1 MFNDLIFRKA
11 QEWIISDTCT
21 VKPLFEHINRNGN
34 LREAQIQAL
43 LVYLFLKIEGG
54 NKPLSTLFSENF
66 FGHHEDLS
74 NLNINQNVRKV
85 LENNHAAKAL
95 FDLSRTPILRLP
107 SAKLRTSRSVQVKNN
122 GNGQKT
128 RTTLFPDLE
137 QYIIK
142 NPDKVD
148 YETVS
153 KSLFYGVEY
162 PDYLFSLPMGAG
174 KTFLMAAFIY
184 LDLYFAL
191 NEPDNPIFAHNFLIL
206 APSGLKSSII
216 PSLKTIERFDPA
228 WILPEPAASNIKR
241 MIKFEILDQPKS
253 AKKSNKARNPNAQKI
268 SGYQPFDTLMG
279 LVMVVNAEKVI
290 LDRLDLDQNG
300 RIFEHTED
308 EKDRFANELRN
319 IISKIPNLQIHIDE
333 VHHAATD
340 DIKLRQV
347 VNKWSVNGSIN
358 SVLGFS
364 GTPYLSTG
372 ETIEISD
379 EIQLKFTQITN
390 TVFYYPLTTAVK
402 KFLKK
407 PRVEQTS
414 GLTSIQIIEQ
424 GVKDFLHTFGNT
436 VYNNGSVAKLAVYC
450 GNIERLEEEI
460 YPHLIG
466 RMKIKPEEILKY
478 HKGNKQYKP
487 TKEAETDFNSLDTP
501 LSRKKIILLVQIGKE
516 GWDCR
521 SLTGVI
527 LSQKGDC
534 PTNMVLQTSCR
545 CLRQVD
551 KDSNETAVI
560 WLNEENAKSLDKQL
574 KEEQHTSIQ
583 ELSSLGKDGDPV
595 MTPRFSRMDH
605 LKLPKMDFYQLQV
618 EYETLVTDQEVQPEK
633 TISQINSKN
642 YFDTAVIVERGLSK
656 DDLIKKD
663 LLDKIEGDRADF
675 DRWIFD
681 IARGSMGCLSS
692 ISLYQ
697 HEKPLSIIFTAVTYT
712 CACGAGTGE
721 KADCRVFNNLFRQ
734 GEIKS
739 RIRLAFHR
747 HRELKISS
755 EIIPKSA
762 NLLVIEKLIPVED
775 HDKLYPSINDTQDIL
790 RADKTGK
797 NILALQKEVE
807 DAQRKTKEFIA
818 SQPNPDLFT
827 MAGLDAGTTKTFSK
841 AVVSK
846 DKTFHCLPYNFMQSR
861 FELKFLQEV
870 INLAPFM
877 DNGLEIYYNGEK
889 HITEFC
895 IVCYET
901 GTVPGRW
908 RRVGR
913 YTPDFLVINRKD
925 SNIYKILIVETKG
938 SGFADQPGF
947 KARRNFMES
956 EFLKM
961 NNEKFGY
968 HRFDYLYLPDS
979 AAMNDNLLSF
989 KLKIGTFFKEV
1000 EI

>member
-1 MFNDLIFRKA
+1 MLNNLIFRKA

-21 VKPLFEHINRNGN
+21 VKPLFEHMNRNGN

-66 FGHHEDLS
+66 FGQDEDLS
-74 NLNINQNVRKV
+74 NLNINQNLRNV
-85 LENNHAAKAL
+85 LENNHTAKAL
-95 FDLSRTPILRLP
+95 FDLSRTPIK
-107 SAKLRTSRSVQVKNN
+107 SN
-122 GNGQKT
+122 GNGKKT

-142 NPDKVD
+142 NPDKID

-216 PSLKTIERFDPA
+216 PSLRTIERFDPS

-290 LDRLDLDQNG
+290 LDRLELSDSHELIEKN
-300 RIFEHTED
+300 ED
-308 EKDRFANELRN
+308 EKDRLANELRN
-319 IISKIPNLQIHIDE
+319 IICKIPHLQIHIDE

-347 VNKWSVNGSIN
+347 VNKWSENGSIN

-364 GTPYLSTG
+364 GTPYLGTG
-372 ETIEISD
+372 ETIKISD

-390 TVFYYPLTTAVK
+390 TVFYYPLTKAVK

-414 GLTSIQIIEQ
+414 GLTSIQIIER
-424 GVKDFLHTFGNT
+424 GVKDFLKTFGNT
-436 VYNNGSVAKLAVYC
+436 VYSNGSIAKLAIYC
-450 GNIERLEEEI
+450 GGKIARLEEEI
-460 YPHLIG
+460 YPYLVG
-466 RMKIKPEEILKY
+466 TMKIKPEEILKY
-478 HKGNKQYKP
+478 HQKS

-501 LSRKKIILLVQIGKE
+501 LSKKKIILLVQIGKE

-551 KDSNETAVI
+551 KESNETAVI

-595 MTPRFSRMDH
+595 MTPRFSRMDY
-605 LKLPKMDFYQLQV
+605 LKLPEIDFYQLNV
-618 EYETLVTDQEVQPEK
+618 EYETIVTDQEAEPEK

-642 YFDTAVIVERGLSK
+642 HFDTAVIVERGLSK
-656 DDLIKKD
+656 DDLTKKD

-681 IARGSMGCLSS
+681 IARESMGSLNSG
-692 ISLYQ
+692 SLYQ
-697 HEKPLSIIFTAVTYT
+697 YEKHLSAIFTAVTY
-712 CACGAGTGE
+712 E
-721 KADCRVFNNLFRQ
+721 KANYRVFNDLFRHD
-734 GEIKS
+734 EIKS
-739 RIRLAFHR
+739 RIRLAFHK
-747 HRELKISS
+747 HRELNVRS
-755 EIIPKSA
+755 EIIPQSA
-762 NLLVIEKLIPVED
+762 SLLVIEKMIPVEN
-775 HDKLYPSINDTQDIL
+775 HDKLYPSASDTQDIL
-790 RADKTGK
+790 QADKTGK
-797 NILALQKEVE
+797 DISVLQKEVE
-807 DAQRKTKEFIA
+807 EAQIKMKEFIA

-827 MAGLDAGTTKTFSK
+827 MTRLDVGTTKTFSK
-841 AVVSK
+841 AVLSK
-846 DKTFHCLPYNFMQSR
+846 DKTFHYLPYNFIQSGV
-861 FELKFLQEV
+861 ELNFLKEV

-877 DNGLEIYYNGEK
+877 DNGLEIYYNGER

-895 IVCYET
+895 IVCYEKKND
-901 GTVPGRW
+901 RW
-908 RRVGR
+908 RKVGK

-925 SNIYKILIVETKG
+925 SGIHKILIVEIKG
-938 SGFADQPGF
+938 SGFADQPKF
-947 KARRNFMES
+947 KARRKFMES

-968 HRFDYLYLPDS
+968 NRFDYLYLPDS
-979 AAMNDNLLSF
+979 TTMNDNLLSF
-989 KLKIGTFFKEV
+989 KSKIGTFFKEN
-1000 EI
+1000 

>member
-1 MFNDLIFRKA
+1 MLNNLIFRKA

-54 NKPLSTLFSENF
+54 NKPLATLFSENF
-66 FGHHEDLS
+66 FGQDEDLS
-74 NLNINQNVRKV
+74 QLNINQNLRSI
-85 LENNHAAKAL
+85 LECQPAAKAL
-95 FDLSRTPILRLP
+95 FDLSR
-107 SAKLRTSRSVQVKNN
+107 AF
-122 GNGQKT
+122 
-128 RTTLFPDLE
+128 FPDLE

-142 NPDKVD
+142 NPDKID
-148 YETVS
+148 YEAVS

-191 NEPDNPIFAHNFLIL
+191 NEPDNPRFAHNFLIL
-206 APSGLKSSII
+206 APSGLKSSIM
-216 PSLKTIERFDPA
+216 PSLKTIERFDPS
-228 WILPEPAASNIKR
+228 WILPEPAAGNIKR

-268 SGYQPFDTLMG
+268 SGYQPFDTLLG

-300 RIFEHTED
+300 QLFEHTED
-308 EKDRFANELRN
+308 EKDRLANELRN

-333 VHHAATD
+333 VHHATTNE
-340 DIKLRQV
+340 IKLRQV
-347 VNKWSVNGSIN
+347 VNKWSKGSSIN

-364 GTPYLSTG
+364 GTPYLGAG
-372 ETIEISD
+372 ETIKISD

-414 GLTSIQIIEQ
+414 GLTSIEIIEK
-424 GVKDFLHTFGNT
+424 GVKDFLKTFGNT
-436 VYNNGSVAKLAVYC
+436 VYRNGSMAKLAVYC

-460 YPHLIG
+460 YPYLIG
-466 RMKIKPEEILKY
+466 TMKIKPEDILKY
-478 HKGNKQYKP
+478 HKGNKKYKT

-521 SLTGVI
+521 SLAGVI

-551 KDSNETAVI
+551 KNANETALI

-583 ELSSLGKDGDPV
+583 ELSSLGKDSDPV
-595 MTPRFSRMDH
+595 LIERFSRMDY
-605 LKLPKMDFYQLQV
+605 LKLPKIAFYQLNV
-618 EYETLVTDQEVQPEK
+618 EYETVVTDQEAEPEK
-633 TISQINSKN
+633 TIYQINSKDH
-642 YFDTAVIVERGLSK
+642 FDTAVIMERGLSK
-656 DDLIKKD
+656 DELIKKD
-663 LLDKIEGDRADF
+663 LLDKIEGERADF

-681 IARGSMGCLSS
+681 IAHGSMGS
-692 ISLYQ
+692 ISTNSLYQ
-697 HEKPLSIIFTAVTYT
+697 YEKPLSTIFSAVTYA

-721 KADCRVFNNLFRQ
+721 KADYRVFNNLFRHD
-734 GEIKS
+734 EIKS
-739 RIRLAFHR
+739 RIRLAFHK
-747 HRELKISS
+747 HRELKVRS
-755 EIIPKSA
+755 EIIPKNAS
-762 NLLVIEKLIPVED
+762 LLVIEKLASVED
-775 HDKLYPSINDTQDIL
+775 HDKLYPNQTDIQDIL
-790 RADKTGK
+790 LADKTGK
-797 NILALQKEVE
+797 DIVAVQKEVE
-807 DAQRKTKEFIA
+807 EAHKKLKIFIE
-818 SQPNPDLFT
+818 SQKDPNLFT
-827 MAGLDAGTTKTFSK
+827 VAAAGMGFNKNNIKQFSK

-846 DKTFHCLPYNFMQSR
+846 DKTFHYLPYNFRQSR
-861 FELKFLQEV
+861 FELNFLKEV
-870 INLAPFM
+870 INLAPFI

-889 HITEFC
+889 YITEFC
-895 IVCYET
+895 IVCYEKKNDTST
-901 GTVPGRW
+901 GSVHGRW
-908 RRVGR
+908 RKVGR
-913 YTPDFLVINRKD
+913 YTPDFLVINRQD
-925 SNIYKILIVETKG
+925 SDIHKILIVETKG
-938 SGFADQPGF
+938 SGFADQPEF

-961 NNEKFGY
+961 NNENFGY

-979 AAMNDNLLSF
+979 ATMNDNLLSF
-989 KLKIGTFFKEV
+989 KSKIETFFKEN
-1000 EI
+1000 

>member
-1 MFNDLIFRKA
+1 MLNNLIFRKA
-11 QEWIISDTCT
+11 QKWIISDTCT

-66 FGHHEDLS
+66 FGHDEDLS
-74 NLNINQNVRKV
+74 HLNINQNVRDILKS
-85 LENNHAAKAL
+85 NHTAKAL
-95 FDLSRTPILRLP
+95 FDLSRTPIK
-107 SAKLRTSRSVQVKNN
+107 SN
-122 GNGQKT
+122 GNGKKT
-128 RTTLFPDLE
+128 RATLFPDLE
-137 QYIIK
+137 RYIIK
-142 NPDKVD
+142 NPDKID

-153 KSLFYGVEY
+153 KRLFYGVEY

-216 PSLKTIERFDPA
+216 PSLRTIERFDPS

-268 SGYQPFDTLMG
+268 SAYQPFDTLMG

-290 LDRLDLDQNG
+290 LDRLDLDKNG
-300 RIFEHTED
+300 KLFEPTED
-308 EKDRFANELRN
+308 EKDRLANELRN

-333 VHHAATD
+333 VHHATTGE
-340 DIKLRQV
+340 IKLRQV
-347 VNKWSVNGSIN
+347 VNKWSENGSIN

-364 GTPYLSTG
+364 GTPYLGSG
-372 ETIEISD
+372 ETIKISD

-414 GLTSIQIIEQ
+414 ELTSIQIIEK
-424 GVKDFLHTFGNT
+424 GVKDFLKTFDKT
-436 VYNNGSVAKLAVYC
+436 VYSNGSIAKLAVYC
-450 GNIERLEEEI
+450 GNIERLEEEV
-460 YPHLIG
+460 YPYLIG
-466 RMKIKPEEILKY
+466 TMKIMPEEILKY
-478 HKGNKQYKP
+478 HKGNKKYKT

-501 LSRKKIILLVQIGKE
+501 LSRKKVILLVQIGKE

-521 SLTGVI
+521 SLTSVI

-551 KDSNETAVI
+551 KDANETAVI

-583 ELSSLGKDGDPV
+583 ELSSLGKESDPV
-595 MTPRFSRMDH
+595 MIERFSRMDY
-605 LKLPKMDFYQLQV
+605 LKLPKIDFFQLNV
-618 EYETLVTDQEVQPEK
+618 EYETVVTDQEAQPEK
-633 TISQINSKN
+633 TILQINPEN
-642 YFDTAVIVERGLSK
+642 HFDTAVIEERGLSK
-656 DDLIKKD
+656 DDPTKKD
-663 LLDKIEGDRADF
+663 LLEKIEGDRADF

-681 IARGSMGCLSS
+681 IARGSMGSLSS
-692 ISLYQ
+692 NSLYQ
-697 HEKPLSIIFTAVTYT
+697 YEKPLLTIFTAVTY
-712 CACGAGTGE
+712 E
-721 KADCRVFNNLFRQ
+721 KADYRVFNNLFRHD
-734 GEIKS
+734 EIKS

-747 HRELKISS
+747 HRELNVRS
-755 EIIPKSA
+755 EIIPKNAS
-762 NLLVIEKLIPVED
+762 LLVVEKLAPVED
-775 HDKLYPSINDTQDIL
+775 HDKLYPSVSDTKDIL
-790 RADKTGK
+790 HADKTGK
-797 NILALQKEVE
+797 DISVLQKEVE
-807 DAQRKTKEFIA
+807 EAQRKMKEFIA

-827 MAGLDAGTTKTFSK
+827 FAGLNAGTPKTFSK

-846 DKTFHCLPYNFMQSR
+846 DKTFHYLPYNFIQSR
-861 FELKFLQEV
+861 FELNFLKEV

-877 DNGLEIYYNGEK
+877 DNGLEIYYNGER
-889 HITEFC
+889 HMTEFR
-895 IVCYET
+895 IVCYEKKND
-901 GTVPGRW
+901 RW
-908 RRVGR
+908 RRVGG

-925 SNIYKILIVETKG
+925 GAIHKILIVETKG
-938 SGFADQPGF
+938 SGFADQPEF

-956 EFLKM
+956 EFLTM

-968 HRFDYLYLPDS
+968 NRFDYLYLPDS
-979 AAMNDNLLSF
+979 TAMNDNLLSF
-989 KLKIGTFFKEV
+989 KSKIDSFFKEN
-1000 EI
+1000 

>member
-1 MFNDLIFRKA
+1 MLNNLIFRKA

-54 NKPLSTLFSENF
+54 NKPLSTLFTENF
-66 FGHHEDLS
+66 FGNYEDLS
-74 NLNINQNVRKV
+74 HLNINLNARNI
-85 LENNHAAKAL
+85 LESNHAAKAL
-95 FDLSRTPILRLP
+95 FDLARTQTK
-107 SAKLRTSRSVQVKNN
+107 SN
-122 GNGQKT
+122 GNGGKT
-128 RTTLFPDLE
+128 RTTLFPDLGK
-137 QYIIK
+137 YIIK
-142 NPDKVD
+142 NPDKID
-148 YETVS
+148 YENVS
-153 KSLFYGVEY
+153 KKLFYGVAY

-191 NEPDNPIFAHNFLIL
+191 NEPENPRFAHNFLIL

-216 PSLKTIERFDPA
+216 PSLKTIERFDPT

-241 MIKFEILDQPKS
+241 LIKFEILDQPKS

-290 LDRLDLDQNG
+290 LDRLELSDQLEL
-300 RIFEHTED
+300 IEKTKD
-308 EKDRFANELRN
+308 EKDRLANELRN

-347 VNKWSVNGSIN
+347 INRWSVNGSIN

-364 GTPYLSTG
+364 GTPYLGTG
-372 ETIEISD
+372 ETIKISD

-414 GLTSIQIIEQ
+414 GLISIQIIEK
-424 GVKDFLHTFGNT
+424 GVKDFLNTFGDI
-436 VYNNGSVAKLAVYC
+436 VYSNGSIAKLAVYC
-450 GNIERLEEEI
+450 GNIKRLEEEI
-460 YPHLIG
+460 YPYLIG
-466 RMKIKPEEILKY
+466 TMKIKPEEILKY
-478 HKGNKQYKP
+478 HKGNKQYKT

-551 KDSNETAVI
+551 KGSNETAVI

-574 KEEQHTSIQ
+574 REEQHTSIQ

-595 MTPRFSRMDH
+595 MIERFSRMDY
-605 LKLPKMDFYQLQV
+605 LKLPKIDFYQLNV
-618 EYETLVTDQEVQPEK
+618 EYETVVTDQEAQPEK
-633 TISQINSKN
+633 TIPQINPQN
-642 YFDTAVIVERGLSK
+642 HFDTAVIVERGLSK
-656 DDLIKKD
+656 DDLTKKD
-663 LLDKIEGDRADF
+663 LLDKIEGDIASF
-675 DRWIFD
+675 DQWIFD
-681 IARGSMGCLSS
+681 IARGSMGSLSTK
-692 ISLYQ
+692 SLY
-697 HEKPLSIIFTAVTYT
+697 HYENPLSIIFTAVTY
-712 CACGAGTGE
+712 AGAIGE
-721 KADCRVFNNLFRQ
+721 KTDYRVFNNLFRHD
-734 GEIKS
+734 EIKT
-739 RIRLAFHR
+739 RIRLAFHK
-747 HRELKISS
+747 HRELNVRS

-762 NLLVIEKLIPVED
+762 SLLVIEKIAPIED
-775 HDKLYPSINDTQDIL
+775 HNKLYPSVSDTQDIL
-790 RADKTGK
+790 QADKTGK
-797 NILALQKEVE
+797 DIAVLQKEIE
-807 DAQRKTKEFIA
+807 EAQRKMKEFIA
-818 SQPNPDLFT
+818 AQPNPDLFT
-827 MAGLDAGTTKTFSK
+827 MAGLDVGTTKTFSK
-841 AVVSK
+841 AVLSK
-846 DKTFHCLPYNFMQSR
+846 DKTFHYLPYNFIQSR
-861 FELKFLQEV
+861 FELDFLKEV

-889 HITEFC
+889 HMTEFC
-895 IVCYET
+895 IVCYEKKND
-901 GTVPGRW
+901 RW

-925 SNIYKILIVETKG
+925 SSIHKILIVETKG
-938 SGFADQPGF
+938 SGFADQPEF

-968 HRFDYLYLPDS
+968 NRFDYLYLPDS
-979 AAMNDNLLSF
+979 AKMNDNLLSF
-989 KLKIGTFFKEV
+989 KAKIDLFFKEN
-1000 EI
+1000 

>member
-1 MFNDLIFRKA
+1 MLNNLILRKA
-11 QEWIISDTCT
+11 QEWIVSDTCT
-21 VKPLFEHINRNGN
+21 VKLLFEHINHNGK

-54 NKPLSTLFSENF
+54 NKALTTLFSENF
-66 FGHHEDLS
+66 FGHNEDLS
-74 NLNINQNVRKV
+74 NLNINQKVRNV
-85 LENNHAAKAL
+85 LEDNHAAKAL
-95 FDLSRTPILRLP
+95 FDLSRTPIK
-107 SAKLRTSRSVQVKNN
+107 SK
-122 GNGQKT
+122 GNGKKT
-128 RTTLFPDLE
+128 RSTLFPDLE

-142 NPDKVD
+142 NPDKID

-153 KSLFYGVEY
+153 TNLFYGVEY

-191 NEPDNPIFAHNFLIL
+191 NEPDNPMFAHNFLIL
-206 APSGLKSSII
+206 APSGLKSSIL
-216 PSLKTIERFDPA
+216 PSLKTIELFDPT

-290 LDRLDLDQNG
+290 LDRLELSAQLEL
-300 RIFEHTED
+300 IEKTTD
-308 EKDRFANELRN
+308 EKDRLANELRN

-347 VNKWSVNGSIN
+347 VNKWSKNGSIN

-364 GTPYLSTG
+364 GTPYLGTG
-372 ETIEISD
+372 ETIKISD

-390 TVFYYPLTTAVK
+390 TVFYYPLITAVK

-414 GLTSIQIIEQ
+414 GLTSIQIIEK
-424 GVKDFLHTFGNT
+424 GVEDFLKTFGNT
-436 VYNNGSVAKLAVYC
+436 VYSNGSIAKLAVYC

-460 YPHLIG
+460 YPYLTG
-466 RMKIKPEEILKY
+466 TMKIKPEDILKY
-478 HKGNKQYKP
+478 HKGNKKYKT

-501 LSRKKIILLVQIGKE
+501 LSKKKIILLVQIGKE

-551 KDSNETAVI
+551 KDANETAVI

-583 ELSSLGKDGDPV
+583 ELSSLGKESGTV
-595 MTPRFSRMDH
+595 MIERFSRMDY
-605 LKLPKMDFYQLQV
+605 LKLPKIDFYQLNV
-618 EYETLVTDQEVQPEK
+618 EYETVITNQEAEPEK
-633 TISQINSKN
+633 TIPQINTKN
-642 YFDTAVIVERGLSK
+642 HFDTAVIVERGLSK
-656 DDLIKKD
+656 DELTKKD
-663 LLDKIEGDRADF
+663 IFDTIEGDRADF

-681 IARGSMGCLSS
+681 IARGSMSS
-692 ISLYQ
+692 IGVRDLYKYENQ
-697 HEKPLSIIFTAVTYT
+697 LRSIFLSITCSKEFTGDNPQMSQMNADKKQGNNLRKSTQSV
-712 CACGAGTGE
+712 E
-721 KADCRVFNNLFRQ
+721 KKFYNNLFRHD
-734 GEIKS
+734 EIKS

-747 HRELKISS
+747 HRELNIRS

-762 NLLVIEKLIPVED
+762 SLLLIEKLAHVED
-775 HDKLYPSINDTQDIL
+775 HDRLYPSVSDTQEIL
-790 RADKTGK
+790 HADKTGTD
-797 NILALQKEVE
+797 ISVLQKKIEE
-807 DAQRKTKEFIA
+807 AQRKMKEFIA

-827 MAGLDAGTTKTFSK
+827 FAGLNVETPKTFSK

-846 DKTFHCLPYNFMQSR
+846 DKTFHYLPYNFIQSR
-861 FELKFLQEV
+861 FELNFLKEV
-870 INLAPFM
+870 ISLAPFM
-877 DNGLEIYYNGEK
+877 DKGLEIYYNGEK
-889 HITEFC
+889 HTTEFC
-895 IVCYET
+895 IVCYEKKKD
-901 GTVPGRW
+901 RW
-908 RRVGR
+908 RKVGK

-925 SNIYKILIVETKG
+925 SGINKILIVETKG
-938 SGFADQPGF
+938 SGFADQPEF

-956 EFLKM
+956 EFLKI

-968 HRFDYLYLPDS
+968 NRFDYLYLQDS
-979 AAMNDNLLSF
+979 ATMNDNLLSF
-989 KLKIGTFFKEV
+989 KAKIDKFFKE
-1000 EI
+1000 

>member
-1 MFNDLIFRKA
+1 MLNNFIFVKA
-11 QEWIISDTCT
+11 KEWIASDSCT
-21 VKPLFEHINRNGN
+21 VQPLFEHINRNGN

-54 NKPLSTLFSENF
+54 NKSLSTLFSENF
-66 FGHHEDLS
+66 FGQDEDLS
-74 NLNINQNVRKV
+74 HLNINQNVRNI
-85 LENNHAAKAL
+85 LESNHSAKAL
-95 FDLSRTPILRLP
+95 FDLSRTPI
-107 SAKLRTSRSVQVKNN
+107 KNN
-122 GNGQKT
+122 GNGRKT
-128 RTTLFPDLE
+128 GTTLFPELE

-142 NPDKVD
+142 NPDKID

-184 LDLYFAL
+184 LDLYFAT
-191 NEPDNPIFAHNFLIL
+191 NEPDNPRFAHNFLIL

-216 PSLKTIERFDPA
+216 PSLRTIERFDPS

-290 LDRLDLDQNG
+290 LDRLELSDTYELIEKN
-300 RIFEHTED
+300 ED
-308 EKDRFANELRN
+308 EKDRLANELRN
-319 IISKIPNLQIHIDE
+319 IICKIPNLQIHIDE

-347 VNKWSVNGSIN
+347 VNKWSENGSIN

-364 GTPYLSTG
+364 GTPYLGSS
-372 ETIEISD
+372 ETIKISD
-379 EIQLKFTQITN
+379 EMQLKFTQITN

-414 GLTSIQIIEQ
+414 GLTSIQIIER
-424 GVKDFLHTFGNT
+424 GVKDFLKTFGNT
-436 VYNNGSVAKLAVYC
+436 VYSNGSIAKLAVYC

-460 YPHLIG
+460 YPYLIG
-466 RMKIKPEEILKY
+466 TMKMKPEEILKY
-478 HKGNKQYKP
+478 HKGNTKYKT

-551 KDSNETAVI
+551 KNSNETAVI

-583 ELSSLGKDGDPV
+583 ELSSLGKDSDPV
-595 MTPRFSRMDH
+595 MTPRFSRMDY
-605 LKLPKMDFYQLQV
+605 LRLPKVDFYQLNV
-618 EYETLVTDQEVQPEK
+618 EYETIVTDQEAEPEK

-642 YFDTAVIVERGLSK
+642 HFDHAVIVERGLSK
-656 DDLIKKD
+656 DDLTKKD

-681 IARGSMGCLSS
+681 IARESMGSLNSG
-692 ISLYQ
+692 SLYQ
-697 HEKPLSIIFTAVTYT
+697 YEKHLSAIFTAVTY
-712 CACGAGTGE
+712 E
-721 KADCRVFNNLFRQ
+721 KENYRVFNNLFRHD
-734 GEIKS
+734 EIKS
-739 RIRLAFHR
+739 RIRLAFHK
-747 HRELKISS
+747 HRELNVRS
-755 EIIPKSA
+755 EIIPQSA
-762 NLLVIEKLIPVED
+762 SLLVIEKMIPVED
-775 HDKLYPSINDTQDIL
+775 HDKLYPSVNDTQDIL
-790 RADKTGK
+790 QADKTGK
-797 NILALQKEVE
+797 DIVVLQKEVE
-807 DAQRKTKEFIA
+807 DAQRKIKEFIA
-818 SQPNPDLFT
+818 AQPNPDLFT
-827 MAGLDAGTTKTFSK
+827 IAGLNTGTAKAFSK
-841 AVVSK
+841 AVLSK
-846 DKTFHCLPYNFMQSR
+846 DKTFHYLPYNFIQSR
-861 FELKFLQEV
+861 FELNFLKEV
-870 INLAPFM
+870 ISLAPFM

-895 IVCYET
+895 IVCYEKKNDTST
-901 GTVPGRW
+901 GSVHGRW
-908 RRVGR
+908 RKVGK

-925 SNIYKILIVETKG
+925 SGIHKILIVETKG
-938 SGFADQPGF
+938 SGFADQPEF
-947 KARRNFMES
+947 KARRKFVES
-956 EFLKM
+956 EFLKI
-961 NNEKFGY
+961 NNEKFGFN
-968 HRFDYLYLPDS
+968 RFDYLYLPDS
-979 AAMNDNLLSF
+979 TTMNDNLLSF
-989 KLKIGTFFKEV
+989 QSKIDTFFKEN
-1000 EI
+1000 

>member
-1 MFNDLIFRKA
+1 MLNNLIFRRA
-11 QEWIISDTCT
+11 QEWIISGTCT
-21 VKPLFEHINRNGN
+21 VKPLFEYINRNGN

-66 FGHHEDLS
+66 FGHDEDLS
-74 NLNINQNVRKV
+74 NLNINQNLRNV
-85 LENNHAAKAL
+85 LESNHTAKAL
-95 FDLSRTPILRLP
+95 FDLSRTSIK
-107 SAKLRTSRSVQVKNN
+107 SN
-122 GNGQKT
+122 GNGKKK

-137 QYIIK
+137 QYFIK
-142 NPDKVD
+142 NPDKID
-148 YETVS
+148 YKTVS
-153 KSLFYGVEY
+153 KRLFYGVEY

-191 NEPDNPIFAHNFLIL
+191 NEPDNPRFAHNFLVL

-216 PSLKTIERFDPA
+216 PSLKTIERFDPT
-228 WILPEPAASNIKR
+228 WILPEPAATNIKR

-290 LDRLDLDQNG
+290 LDRLELSAQLEL
-300 RIFEHTED
+300 IEKTKD
-308 EKDRFANELRN
+308 EKDRLANELRN
-319 IISKIPNLQIHIDE
+319 IISKIPKLQIHIDE

-347 VNKWSVNGSIN
+347 VNRWSVNGSIN

-364 GTPYLSTG
+364 GTPYLGTG
-372 ETIEISD
+372 ETIKISD

-414 GLTSIQIIEQ
+414 GLTSIQIMEK
-424 GVKDFLHTFGNT
+424 GVKDFLNTFGGT
-436 VYNNGSVAKLAVYC
+436 VYSSGSIAKLAVYC

-460 YPHLIG
+460 YPYLIG
-466 RMKIKPEEILKY
+466 TMKIHPEEILKY
-478 HKGNKQYKP
+478 HKGNKKYKT

-501 LSRKKIILLVQIGKE
+501 LSKKKIILLVQIGKE

-551 KDSNETAVI
+551 KGSNEKALI

-574 KEEQHTSIQ
+574 KEEQHTSIR
-583 ELSSLGKDGDPV
+583 ELSSLEKDGDPA
-595 MTPRFSRMDH
+595 MIERFSRVDY
-605 LKLPKMDFYQLQV
+605 LKLPKIDFFQLNV
-618 EYETLVTDQEVQPEK
+618 EYETVVTEQEAQPEK
-633 TISQINSKN
+633 TIPQINPEN
-642 YFDTAVIVERGLSK
+642 HFDTAVIVERGLSR
-656 DDLIKKD
+656 DGQTKKD
-663 LLDKIEGDRADF
+663 LLDKMEGDRADF
-675 DRWIFD
+675 DHWIFD
-681 IARGSMGCLSS
+681 IARGSMGSLSAK
-692 ISLYQ
+692 SLYQ
-697 HEKPLSIIFTAVTYT
+697 YENPLSTIFTGVTY
-712 CACGAGTGE
+712 E
-721 KADCRVFNNLFRQ
+721 KADYRVLNNLFRHD
-734 GEIKS
+734 EIKS
-739 RIRLAFHR
+739 RIRLAFHK
-747 HRELKISS
+747 HRELTVRS
-755 EIIPKSA
+755 EIIPQSA
-762 NLLVIEKLIPVED
+762 SLLVIEKLAPVED
-775 HDKLYPSINDTQDIL
+775 HDKLYPSVSDTRDIL
-790 RADKTGK
+790 HADKTGK
-797 NILALQKEVE
+797 DISVLQKEVE
-807 DAQRKTKEFIA
+807 DAQRKMKEFIA
-818 SQPNPDLFT
+818 LQPNPDLFT
-827 MAGLDAGTTKTFSK
+827 MAGLDVGTTKTFSK

-846 DKTFHCLPYNFMQSR
+846 DKTFHYLPYNFIQSR
-861 FELKFLQEV
+861 FELNFLKEV
-870 INLAPFM
+870 INLAAFM
-877 DNGLEIYYNGEK
+877 NNGLEIYYNGEK

-895 IVCYET
+895 IVCYEKKND
-901 GTVPGRW
+901 RW
-908 RRVGR
+908 RKVGR

-925 SNIYKILIVETKG
+925 ESIYKILIVETKG
-938 SGFADQPGF
+938 SGFADQPEF

-956 EFLKM
+956 EFLKI

-968 HRFDYLYLPDS
+968 SRFDY
-979 AAMNDNLLSF
+979 
-989 KLKIGTFFKEV
+989 
-1000 EI
+1000 

>member
-1 MFNDLIFRKA
+1 MLNNLIFRKA

-54 NKPLSTLFSENF
+54 NKPLHQLFSEGF
-66 FGHHEDLS
+66 FCRNENLS
-74 NLNINQNVRKV
+74 SLNINQSARNVF
-85 LENNHAAKAL
+85 ESNIAARAL
-95 FDLSRTPILRLP
+95 FELSRTPL
-107 SAKLRTSRSVQVKNN
+107 N
-122 GNGQKT
+122 GNGKKNQI
-128 RTTLFPDLE
+128 TLFPDLE
-137 QYIIK
+137 KYLVAHP
-142 NPDKVD
+142 NEVD
-148 YETVS
+148 YLTIS

-162 PDYLFSLPMGAG
+162 PDFLFSLPMGAG

-184 LDLYFAL
+184 LDLYFAS
-191 NEPDNPIFAHNFLIL
+191 NEPDNPVFAHNFLIL

-216 PSLKTIERFDPA
+216 PSLKTIERFDPS

-241 MIKFEILDQPKS
+241 MIKFEVLDQPKS

-300 RIFEHTED
+300 LVFEHTED

-347 VNKWSVNGSIN
+347 VNKWNANGLIN

-364 GTPYLSTG
+364 GTPYLGTA
-372 ETIEISD
+372 ETIKISD

-414 GLTSIQIIEQ
+414 GLTSIQIIEK
-424 GVKDFLHTFGNT
+424 GVKDFLNTFENT
-436 VYNNGSVAKLAVYC
+436 VYSNGSMAKLAVYC

-460 YPHLIG
+460 YPYLIG
-466 RMKIKPEEILKY
+466 TMKIKPEEILRY
-478 HKGNKQYKP
+478 HKGNKKYKT

-501 LSRKKIILLVQIGKE
+501 LSKKKIVLLVQIGKE

-551 KDSNETAVI
+551 KGSNETAVI

-583 ELSSLGKDGDPV
+583 ELSSLGKDSDPI
-595 MTPRFSRMDH
+595 MIERFSRMDY
-605 LKLPKMDFYQLQV
+605 LKLPNIDFYQLNI
-618 EYETLVTDQEVQPEK
+618 EYETIVTDRQAQPEK
-633 TISQINSKN
+633 TISQINPKN
-642 YFDTAVIVERGLSK
+642 HFDAAVIVERGLSK
-656 DDLIKKD
+656 NDLTKKD
-663 LLDKIEGDRADF
+663 ILDKIEGDRADL
-675 DRWIFD
+675 DQWVFD
-681 IARGSMGCLSS
+681 IARGSMGSISS
-692 ISLYQ
+692 NSLYQ
-697 HEKPLSIIFTAVTYT
+697 YEKPLSTIFTAVTYK
-712 CACGAGTGE
+712 
-721 KADCRVFNNLFRQ
+721 KADYRVFNDLFRHD
-734 GEIKS
+734 EIKS

-747 HRELKISS
+747 HRELNVKT
-755 EIIPKSA
+755 EIIPKNAS
-762 NLLVIEKLIPVED
+762 LLVIEKLAPVED
-775 HDKLYPSINDTQDIL
+775 HDKLYPSVSDTKDIL
-790 RADKTGK
+790 QADKTGK
-797 NILALQKEVE
+797 DIAVLQKEVE
-807 DAQRKTKEFIA
+807 EAQRKIKEFIA
-818 SQPNPDLFT
+818 AQPNPDLFT
-827 MAGLDAGTTKTFSK
+827 MAGLDVGTTKTFSK

-846 DKTFHCLPYNFMQSR
+846 DKTFHYLPYNFIQSR

-870 INLAPFM
+870 MSLASFI

-895 IVCYET
+895 IVCYEKKND
-901 GTVPGRW
+901 RW

-925 SNIYKILIVETKG
+925 SGIYKILIVETKG
-938 SGFADQPGF
+938 SGFADQPEF

-956 EFLKM
+956 EFLKI

-968 HRFDYLYLPDS
+968 SRFDYLYLPDS
-979 AAMNDNLLSF
+979 VTMNNNLLSF
-989 KLKIGTFFKEV
+989 KSKIDTFFKEKRN
-1000 EI
+1000 E

>member
-1 MFNDLIFRKA
+1 MLDNLIFRKA
-11 QEWIISDTCT
+11 NEWIVSDNNCT
-21 VKPLFEHINRNGN
+21 VKQLFEHINCNGN

-54 NKPLSTLFSENF
+54 NKALSTLFGENF
-66 FGHHEDLS
+66 FGQNEDLS
-74 NLNINQNVRKV
+74 DLNINQKVRSV
-85 LENNHAAKAL
+85 LESNHAAKAL
-95 FDLSRTPILRLP
+95 FDLSRTPI
-107 SAKLRTSRSVQVKNN
+107 KNK
-122 GNGQKT
+122 GSGKKA
-128 RTTLFPDLE
+128 RTTLFPELE
-137 QYIIK
+137 QYLIK
-142 NPDKVD
+142 NPDKID

-153 KSLFYGVEY
+153 KSLFYNVAY

-174 KTFLMAAFIY
+174 KTFLMAVFIY

-191 NEPDNPIFAHNFLIL
+191 NEPDNQIFAHNFLIL

-216 PSLKTIERFDPA
+216 PSLKTIERFEPA

-268 SGYQPFDTLMG
+268 SAYQPFDTLMG

-290 LDRLDLDQNG
+290 LDRLELTAQG
-300 RIFEHTED
+300 ELFEKTD
-308 EKDRFANELRN
+308 DDKDRLANELRN

-364 GTPYLSTG
+364 GTPYLG
-372 ETIEISD
+372 KAETIKISD
-379 EIQLKFTQITN
+379 AIQLKFTQITN

-414 GLTSIQIIEQ
+414 GLTSIRIIEK
-424 GVKDFLHTFGNT
+424 GVEDFLKTFGNT
-436 VYNNGSVAKLAVYC
+436 VYGNGSIAKLAVYC

-460 YPHLIG
+460 YPYLIG
-466 RMKIKPEEILKY
+466 IMKIKPEEILKY
-478 HKGNKQYKP
+478 HKGNKKYKT

-501 LSRKKIILLVQIGKE
+501 LSKKKIILLVQIGKE

-551 KDSNETAVI
+551 KDSDETAVI

-574 KEEQHTSIQ
+574 KEEQHTSIR
-583 ELSSLGKDGDPV
+583 ELSSLGKDSDPV
-595 MTPRFSRMDH
+595 MIERFSRLDY
-605 LKLPKMDFYQLQV
+605 LKLPKIDFYQLHV
-618 EYETLVTDQEVQPEK
+618 EYETVITNQEAQPEK
-633 TISQINSKN
+633 TIPQINPEN
-642 YFDTAVIVERGLSK
+642 HFDTAVILERGLSK
-656 DDLIKKD
+656 NDLFRKNI
-663 LLDKIEGDRADF
+663 LDKIEGDRADF
-675 DRWIFD
+675 DQWIFD
-681 IARGSMGCLSS
+681 IVRGSMGSLSS
-692 ISLYQ
+692 HSLYRY
-697 HEKPLSIIFTAVTYT
+697 EKPVSSIFTAITYKK
-712 CACGAGTGE
+712 E
-721 KADCRVFNNLFRQ
+721 DYRVFNILFRHD
-734 GEIKS
+734 EIKS
-739 RIRLAFHR
+739 RIRLAFHK
-747 HRELKISS
+747 HSELNIRS

-762 NLLVIEKLIPVED
+762 SLLVIEKLAPVED
-775 HDKLYPSINDTQDIL
+775 HDKLYPSVSDTKDIL
-790 RADKTGK
+790 QADKTGK
-797 NILALQKEVE
+797 DISVLQKEIE
-807 DAQRKTKEFIA
+807 EAQRKMKEFIA

-827 MAGLDAGTTKTFSK
+827 FAGINVAIPKTFSK
-841 AVVSK
+841 AIVSK
-846 DKTFHCLPYNFMQSR
+846 DKTFHYLPYNFIQSR

-877 DNGLEIYYNGEK
+877 DNGLEIYYNGER

-895 IVCYET
+895 IVCYEKKND
-901 GTVPGRW
+901 RW

-925 SNIYKILIVETKG
+925 SGIHKILIVETKG
-938 SGFADQPGF
+938 SGFADQPEF

-956 EFLKM
+956 EFLKI

-968 HRFDYLYLPDS
+968 NRFDYLYLPDS
-979 AAMNDNLLSF
+979 ATMNDNLSAF
-989 KLKIGTFFKEV
+989 KSKIDIFFKEN
-1000 EI
+1000 

>member
-1 MFNDLIFRKA
+1 MLNNLIFRKA
-11 QEWIISDTCT
+11 KEWIISDTCT
-21 VKPLFEHINRNGN
+21 VRPLFEHINRNGN

-66 FGHHEDLS
+66 FGQHEDLS
-74 NLNINQNVRKV
+74 NLNINQNLRNV
-85 LENNHAAKAL
+85 LESNHTAKAL
-95 FDLSRTPILRLP
+95 FDLSRTPIK
-107 SAKLRTSRSVQVKNN
+107 SNEN
-122 GNGQKT
+122 GKKT

-142 NPDKVD
+142 NPDKID

-153 KSLFYGVEY
+153 KRLFYGVEY

-191 NEPDNPIFAHNFLIL
+191 NEPDNHLFAHNFLIL

-216 PSLKTIERFDPA
+216 PSLKTIENFDPS

-241 MIKFEILDQPKS
+241 IIKLEILDQPKS

-268 SGYQPFDTLMG
+268 SSYQPFDTLMG
-279 LVMVVNAEKVI
+279 LIMVVNAEKVI
-290 LDRLDLDQNG
+290 LDRLALDQNG
-300 RIFEHTED
+300 QLFEHTED
-308 EKDRFANELRN
+308 EKDRLANELRN
-319 IISKIPNLQIHIDE
+319 IICKIPNLQIHIDE

-364 GTPYLSTG
+364 GTPYLGTG
-372 ETIEISD
+372 ETIKISD

-390 TVFYYPLTTAVK
+390 TVFYYPLKTAVK

-414 GLTSIQIIEQ
+414 GLTSIQIIES
-424 GVKDFLHTFGNT
+424 GVKDFLNTFGGT
-436 VYNNGSVAKLAVYC
+436 VYSNGSIAKLAVYC

-460 YPHLIG
+460 YPFLIG
-466 RMKIKPEEILKY
+466 KMKIKPEEILKY
-478 HKGNKQYKP
+478 HKGNKQYKT

-501 LSRKKIILLVQIGKE
+501 LSKKKIILLVQIGKE

-545 CLRQVD
+545 CLRQVN
-551 KDSNETAVI
+551 KDANETAVI
-560 WLNEENAKSLDKQL
+560 WLNEENAKALDKQL

-583 ELSSLGKDGDPV
+583 ELSSLGKDSAPV
-595 MTPRFSRMDH
+595 MIERFSRMDY
-605 LKLPKMDFYQLQV
+605 LKLPKIDFFQLKI
-618 EYETLVTDQEVQPEK
+618 EGETIVTDQEAQPEK
-633 TISQINSKN
+633 TIPQINSKN
-642 YFDTAVIVERGLSK
+642 HFDTAVIVERGLSK

-675 DRWIFD
+675 DQWIFD
-681 IARGSMGCLSS
+681 IARGSMGSLSAN
-692 ISLYQ
+692 SLYQ
-697 HEKPLSIIFTAVTYT
+697 YEKPLSTIFTAVTY
-712 CACGAGTGE
+712 E
-721 KADCRVFNNLFRQ
+721 NADYRVFNNLFRHD
-734 GEIKS
+734 EIKS
-739 RIRLAFHR
+739 RIRLAFHK
-747 HRELKISS
+747 HRELNVRS

-762 NLLVIEKLIPVED
+762 SLLVIEKLIPVED
-775 HDKLYPSINDTQDIL
+775 NDKLYPSVSDTQDIL
-790 RADKTGK
+790 QADKTGK
-797 NILALQKEVE
+797 DISALQKEVE
-807 DAQRKTKEFIA
+807 DAQIKIKEFIA
-818 SQPNPDLFT
+818 SQPKPDLFT
-827 MAGLDAGTTKTFSK
+827 MSGLDVGTTKTFSK

-846 DKTFHCLPYNFMQSR
+846 DKTFHYLPYNFIQSR
-861 FELKFLQEV
+861 FELDFLKEV
-870 INLAPFM
+870 ISLAPFM
-877 DNGLEIYYNGEK
+877 NNGLEIYYNGEK

-895 IVCYET
+895 IVCYEQKND
-901 GTVPGRW
+901 RW
-908 RRVGR
+908 RKVGK

-925 SNIYKILIVETKG
+925 SSIHKILIVETKG

-961 NNEKFGY
+961 NNQKFGY
-968 HRFDYLYLPDS
+968 NRFDYLYLPDS
-979 AAMNDNLLSF
+979 TAMNDNLSAF
-989 KLKIGTFFKEV
+989 KSKIDTFFKEN
-1000 EI
+1000 

>member
-1 MFNDLIFRKA
+1 MLNNLIFRKA
-11 QEWIISDTCT
+11 KEWIISDTCT
-21 VKPLFEHINRNGN
+21 VKPLFEYIKRNGN

-66 FGHHEDLS
+66 FGCDEDLS
-74 NLNINQNVRKV
+74 SLNINQKLRNV
-85 LENNHAAKAL
+85 LESNCTARTL
-95 FDLSRTPILRLP
+95 FDLSRTSIK
-107 SAKLRTSRSVQVKNN
+107 SN
-122 GNGQKT
+122 GNGKKT

-142 NPDKVD
+142 NPDKID

-153 KSLFYGVEY
+153 KGLFYGVEY

-174 KTFLMAAFIY
+174 KTFLMAAIIY

-191 NEPDNPIFAHNFLIL
+191 NEPDNPMFAHNFLIL

-216 PSLKTIERFDPA
+216 PSLKTIERFDPS
-228 WILPEPAASNIKR
+228 WILPEPAATNIKR

-268 SGYQPFDTLMG
+268 SIYQPFDTLMG

-300 RIFEHTED
+300 QLFEHTED
-308 EKDRFANELRN
+308 EKDRLANELRN
-319 IISKIPNLQIHIDE
+319 IICKIPNLQIHIDE

-347 VNKWSVNGSIN
+347 VNKWSKNGSIN

-364 GTPYLSTG
+364 GTPYLGAG
-372 ETIEISD
+372 ETIKISD

-414 GLTSIQIIEQ
+414 GLTSIQIIEK
-424 GVKDFLHTFGNT
+424 GVKDFLNTFGGV
-436 VYNNGSVAKLAVYC
+436 VYNNGSIAKLAVYC

-460 YPHLIG
+460 YPYLIG
-466 RMKIKPEEILKY
+466 TMKIKPEEILKY
-478 HKGNKQYKP
+478 HKGNKKYKT

-501 LSRKKIILLVQIGKE
+501 LSKKKIILLVQIGKE

-521 SLTGVI
+521 SLTSVI

-551 KDSNETAVI
+551 KGLYETALI

-583 ELSSLGKDGDPV
+583 ELSSLGKDSDIE
-595 MTPRFSRMDH
+595 MIQRFSRMDY
-605 LKLPKMDFYQLQV
+605 LKLPKIDFCQLNV
-618 EYETLVTDQEVQPEK
+618 EYETVITDQEAQPEK

-642 YFDTAVIVERGLSK
+642 HFDIAVIVERGLSK
-656 DDLIKKD
+656 DDLTKKD

-681 IARGSMGCLSS
+681 IARGSMGSLNTH
-692 ISLYQ
+692 SLYQ
-697 HEKPLSIIFTAVTYT
+697 YEKPLLIIFTAVTY
-712 CACGAGTGE
+712 E
-721 KADCRVFNNLFRQ
+721 KTDYRVFNNLFRQ
-734 GEIKS
+734 DEIKS
-739 RIRLAFHR
+739 RIRLAFHK
-747 HRELKISS
+747 HRELNVRS

-762 NLLVIEKLIPVED
+762 SLLVIEKLVPVED
-775 HDKLYPSINDTQDIL
+775 HDKLYPSVNDTQDIL
-790 RADKTGK
+790 QADKTGK
-797 NILALQKEVE
+797 DISVLQKEIEV
-807 DAQRKTKEFIA
+807 AQRKMKEFIA

-827 MAGLDAGTTKTFSK
+827 MAGLDVGTTKTFSK

-846 DKTFHCLPYNFMQSR
+846 DKTFHYLPYNFFQSR
-861 FELKFLQEV
+861 FELDFLKEV
-870 INLAPFM
+870 IILVPSM
-877 DNGLEIYYNGEK
+877 DKGLEIYYNGER
-889 HITEFC
+889 HLTEFC
-895 IVCYET
+895 VVCYEKKND
-901 GTVPGRW
+901 RW
-908 RRVGR
+908 RKVGR

-925 SNIYKILIVETKG
+925 SGIHKILIVETKG
-938 SGFADQPGF
+938 SGFADQPEF

-968 HRFDYLYLPDS
+968 NRFDYLYLPDS
-979 AAMNDNLLSF
+979 TTMNDNLVVF
-989 KLKIGTFFKEV
+989 KSKIDTFFKEN
-1000 EI
+1000 

>member
-1 MFNDLIFRKA
+1 M
-11 QEWIISDTCT
+11 CT

-54 NKPLSTLFSENF
+54 NKSLSTLFSENF
-66 FGHHEDLS
+66 FGQDEALS
-74 NLNINQNVRKV
+74 NLNINQNVRNV
-85 LENNHAAKAL
+85 LESNHAAKAL
-95 FDLSRTPILRLP
+95 FDLSRAPIK
-107 SAKLRTSRSVQVKNN
+107 SY
-122 GNGQKT
+122 GNGKNTQ
-128 RTTLFPDLE
+128 TTFFPDLE

-142 NPDKVD
+142 NPDKID
-148 YETVS
+148 YEAVS
-153 KSLFYGVEY
+153 KRLFYGVEY

-191 NEPDNPIFAHNFLIL
+191 NEPDNPRFAHNFLIL

-216 PSLKTIERFDPA
+216 PSLKTIERFDPT

-241 MIKFEILDQPKS
+241 IIKLEILDQPKS

-279 LVMVVNAEKVI
+279 LVLVVNAEKVI
-290 LDRLDLDQNG
+290 LDRLELSAQ
-300 RIFEHTED
+300 FELIEKTAD
-308 EKDRFANELRN
+308 EKDRLANELRN

-347 VNKWSVNGSIN
+347 VNKWSENGSIN

-364 GTPYLSTG
+364 GTPYLGSG
-372 ETIEISD
+372 ETIKISD

-414 GLTSIQIIEQ
+414 GLTSIQIINK
-424 GVKDFLHTFGNT
+424 GVKDFLKTFGST
-436 VYNNGSVAKLAVYC
+436 VYRNGSMAKLAVYC
-450 GNIERLEEEI
+450 GTIERLEEEI
-460 YPHLIG
+460 YPYLIG
-466 RMKIKPEEILKY
+466 TMKIKPEEILKY
-478 HKGNKQYKP
+478 HKGNKKYKT

-501 LSRKKIILLVQIGKE
+501 VSRKKIILLVQIGKE

-551 KDSNETAVI
+551 KGANETAVI
-560 WLNEENAKSLDKQL
+560 WLNEENARSLDKQL

-583 ELSSLGKDGDPV
+583 ELSSLGKDSDLV
-595 MTPRFSRMDH
+595 KIERFSRMDY
-605 LKLPKMDFYQLQV
+605 LKLPKIDFYQLNV
-618 EYETLVTDQEVQPEK
+618 EYETVVTDQEAQPEK
-633 TISQINSKN
+633 TIPQINTKN
-642 YFDTAVIVERGLSK
+642 HFDTAVIVERGLSK
-656 DDLIKKD
+656 DDLTKKD
-663 LLDKIEGDRADF
+663 LLDTIEGESADF
-675 DRWIFD
+675 DRWIFG
-681 IARGSMGCLSS
+681 IARGSMGSLRSNN
-692 ISLYQ
+692 LYQ
-697 HEKPLSIIFTAVTYT
+697 YEKPLSTIFKAITY
-712 CACGAGTGE
+712 E
-721 KADCRVFNNLFRQ
+721 KADYRVFNSLFRHD
-734 GEIKS
+734 EIEA
-739 RIRLAFHR
+739 RVRLAFHK
-747 HRELKISS
+747 HRELKVRS

-762 NLLVIEKLIPVED
+762 SLLVIEKLIPVED
-775 HDKLYPSINDTQDIL
+775 HDKLYPSANDTKEIL
-790 RADKTGK
+790 QADKTGK
-797 NILALQKEVE
+797 DISVLQKEVE
-807 DAQRKTKEFIA
+807 AAQRKMKEFIA

-827 MAGLDAGTTKTFSK
+827 MTGLDVGTTKTFSK

-846 DKTFHCLPYNFMQSR
+846 DKTFHYLPYNFIQSD

-877 DNGLEIYYNGEK
+877 DNGLEVYYNGEK
-889 HITEFC
+889 HMTEFR
-895 IVCYET
+895 IVCYEKKND
-901 GTVPGRW
+901 RW
-908 RRVGR
+908 RRVGL
-913 YTPDFLVINRKD
+913 YTPDFLVISRKD
-925 SNIYKILIVETKG
+925 SGIHKILIVETKG

-956 EFLKM
+956 EFLKI

-968 HRFDYLYLPDS
+968 NRFDYLYLPDS
-979 AAMNDNLLSF
+979 ATMNDNLLLF
-989 KLKIGTFFKEV
+989 KSKIGAFFKES
-1000 EI
+1000 